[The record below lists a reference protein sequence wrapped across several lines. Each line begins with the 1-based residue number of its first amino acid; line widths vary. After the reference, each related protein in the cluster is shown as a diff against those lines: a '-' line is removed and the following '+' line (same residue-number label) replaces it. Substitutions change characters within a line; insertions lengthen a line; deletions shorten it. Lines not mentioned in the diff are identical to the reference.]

1 MSREALKM
9 AGITSAKEY
18 AAAVAAVTLG
28 GEFNF
33 ATLHVQERMYTGR

>member
-33 ATLHVQERMYTGR
+33 ATLHVQERMYTGK